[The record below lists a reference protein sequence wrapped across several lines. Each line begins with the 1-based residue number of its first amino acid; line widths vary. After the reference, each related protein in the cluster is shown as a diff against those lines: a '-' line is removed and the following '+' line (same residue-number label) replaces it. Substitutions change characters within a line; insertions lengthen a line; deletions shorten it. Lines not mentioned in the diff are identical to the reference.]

1 MLFYLKAQKSKL
13 QQYDAN
19 QQHNAVGGFTAKFFI
34 TSQRFVYLKLKCI
47 KLNFKKTT

>member
-19 QQHNAVGGFTAKFFI
+19 QQHNALGGLWLGDFTMLA
-34 TSQRFVYLKLKCI
+34 
-47 KLNFKKTT
+47 